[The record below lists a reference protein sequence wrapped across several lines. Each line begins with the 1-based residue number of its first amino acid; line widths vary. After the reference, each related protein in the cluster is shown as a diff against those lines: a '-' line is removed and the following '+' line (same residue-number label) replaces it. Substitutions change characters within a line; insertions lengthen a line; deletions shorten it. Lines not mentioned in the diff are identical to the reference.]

1 MKIGLYGMPA
11 SGKTYILDR
20 IPFLQTL
27 AGSRLLREGNPEFDS
42 LDERGREEA
51 RKALARGLRERHGG
65 EDFIMDGHYAFGEQT
80 VFTEEDGQLY
90 DVFLYLYLSPAVLRA
105 RMEGSGKNRNYLQYD
120 IGAWQDREIAGLRQY
135 CHEHDKDFYVLDNP
149 PEDVFGDISDVI
161 GFIREVAEGYSCVSF
176 AARCMEEILGRSRT
190 DTVTLLD
197 GDRTLAVEDSSK
209 AVFGYRTHVFD
220 GEFYTG
226 YQVWKQNREF
236 EGYPV
241 GELEEMPVRLNE
253 RIVDGIVGDAFLL
266 TSGHERIWRFIAG
279 ELQIPFYGGREMA
292 AETKFFIAKMLQ
304 RAGKRVIAYGDSM
317 NDYYMLRQADVG
329 YLVRRPDGSV
339 SGSLR
344 GKDMEGL
351 IYV

>member
-1 MKIGLYGMPA
+1 M
-11 SGKTYILDR
+11 
-20 IPFLQTL
+20 
-27 AGSRLLREGNPEFDS
+27 
-42 LDERGREEA
+42 
-51 RKALARGLRERHGG
+51 
-65 EDFIMDGHYAFGEQT
+65 
-80 VFTEEDGQLY
+80 
-90 DVFLYLYLSPAVLRA
+90 LYLSPTVLRA

-120 IGAWQDREIAGLRQY
+120 IEAWQDREIAGLRQY

-161 GFIREVAEGYSCVSF
+161 GFIREIGEGYSCVSF
-176 AARCMEEILGRSRT
+176 AVRCVEEILGRSGT

-241 GELEEMPVRLNE
+241 PELKEMPVRLNE
-253 RIVDGIVGDAFLL
+253 RIVDGIAGDAFLL

-304 RAGKRVIAYGDSM
+304 KKYPPAQHRHNRSLLRLKLPALPYLRPQRPSQLPMGFHQPRPTDPRVGFRHGNQSVDFLWGRIRLCGCFICCEADCLSLA
-317 NDYYMLRQADVG
+317 LR
-329 YLVRRPDGSV
+329 
-339 SGSLR
+339 R
-344 GKDMEGL
+344 G
-351 IYV
+351 

>member
-11 SGKTYILDR
+11 SGKTYILER
-20 IPFLQTL
+20 IPFLRTM
-27 AGSRLLREGNPEFDS
+27 AGSRLLREWDPEFDS
-42 LDERGREEA
+42 RDEAGRERV
-51 RKALARGLRERHGG
+51 RKALCHWLREKCSG
-65 EDFIMDGHYAFGEQT
+65 EDFILDGHYAFGEKK

-90 DVFLYLYLSPAVLRA
+90 DAFLYLYLSPSVLRA
-105 RMEGSGKNRNYLQYD
+105 RMEASEKNRKYLRYD

-149 PEDVFGDISDVI
+149 PEDVFGDISDAI

-176 AARCMEEILGRSRT
+176 AAKCAEEILGKSRT
-190 DTVTLLD
+190 DTITLLD
-197 GDRTLAVEDSSK
+197 GDRTLAVEDSSR
-209 AVFGYRTHVFD
+209 AVFDYRTRVFD

-226 YQVWKQNREF
+226 YQVWRQNREF

-241 GELEEMPVRLNE
+241 PEPEEMPVRLNE
-253 RIVDGIVGDAFLL
+253 RVMNGIVGDAFLL

-279 ELQIPFYGGREMA
+279 ELGIPFYGGREMA
-292 AETKFFIAKMLQ
+292 AETKFYITKMLQ

-317 NDYYMLRQADVG
+317 NDYFMLRQANLG

-339 SGSLR
+339 SGSLK

>member
-42 LDERGREEA
+42 LDERGREKA
-51 RKALARGLRERHGG
+51 RKALARWLWERHGG

-80 VFTEEDGQLY
+80 VFTEEDGQ
-90 DVFLYLYLSPAVLRA
+90 
-105 RMEGSGKNRNYLQYD
+105 YD
-120 IGAWQDREIAGLRQY
+120 IEAWQNREIAGLRQY

-176 AARCMEEILGRSRT
+176 AARCVEEILGRSRT

-241 GELEEMPVRLNE
+241 PELKEMPVRLNE

-317 NDYYMLRQADVG
+317 NDYFMLRQADCG